1 MVAGCFGGGLT
12 LADTANCTCTGCIAY
27 MSRHGLISSGK
38 GRLDSVVLHTCD
50 NKLCCN
56 PDHLRFGSHADNM
69 ADMRAKGR
77 RKCIGSGERNE
88 RAKMTPEQVLAIRAD
103 ARAQRVIAI
112 EYGISP
118 AQVHRIRKGYQWR
131 STPIATS

>member
-1 MVAGCFGGGLT
+1 MHGLHL
-12 LADTANCTCTGCIAY
+12 LAHRIAY
-27 MSRHGLISSGK
+27 MSRHGLIPSGK

-69 ADMRAKGR
+69 ADMKAKGR
-77 RKCIGSGERNE
+77 RKNIGLGETNG
-88 RAKMTPEQVLAIRAD
+88 RAKMAPEQVLAIRAD
-103 ARAQRVIAI
+103 ARGKRVIAA

-118 AQVHRIRKGYQWR
+118 AQVQRIRKGYQWR
-131 STPIATS
+131 SILIATS